1 MNIVEIEGPLLSDA
15 HVAFRVLQTF
25 LLLTV
30 YNCFDTLMYNND
42 LSFIFNFLEVY
53 LFRYWH
59 SFPINEVLLFTDYF
73 FVWQKVLC
81 SEVV

>member
-15 HVAFRVLQTF
+15 HVAFRVLQAF

-30 YNCFDTLMYNND
+30 YNYFDIVMYSND
-42 LSFIFNFLEVY
+42 LSFIFSFLEVY

-59 SFPINEVLLFTDYF
+59 SFPIDEVLLFTG
-73 FVWQKVLC
+73 
-81 SEVV
+81 